1 MSRQANRDERKV
13 VARDAR
19 DVVRGGVARRHVAP
33 LREGIYLCVQQW
45 QCVWLVFRRSFSQLR
60 VRLDIIRNARI
71 KIVGKY
77 YSCMVYKL
85 RIIFKRTHIYVFSS
99 GSVSG

>member
-1 MSRQANRDERKV
+1 MLGLVLHTHMSRQANRDERKV

-45 QCVWLVFRRSFSQLR
+45 QCVWLVFRHSFSQL
-60 VRLDIIRNARI
+60 VNHSI
-71 KIVGKY
+71 
-77 YSCMVYKL
+77 
-85 RIIFKRTHIYVFSS
+85 TE
-99 GSVSG
+99 